1 MLKQHN
7 FERFKVRRE
16 KKSKASKE
24 KLVEK
29 KAASYPSRYKGELSP
44 EKDVVV
50 GQKKPSYKSRY
61 N

>member
-1 MLKQHN
+1 M
-7 FERFKVRRE
+7 RRRE
-16 KKSKASKE
+16 GKSKASKE